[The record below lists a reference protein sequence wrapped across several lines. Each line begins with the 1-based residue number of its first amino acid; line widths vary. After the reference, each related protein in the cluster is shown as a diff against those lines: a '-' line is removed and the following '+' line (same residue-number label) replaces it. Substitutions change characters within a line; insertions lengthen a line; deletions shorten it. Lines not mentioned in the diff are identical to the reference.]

1 MFGPG
6 AYRPDPTEG
15 ITAIADLPPA
25 RDRPLQSQRQAATRV
40 RVVVTRPIGTSSPS
54 GRCTTWGISTCGVRV
69 ISWSPIR
76 SITVRSVA
84 STSTRTSPIWRHP
97 AVSTPTA

>member
-15 ITAIADLPPA
+15 MTAIADLPPPEIVLIVA
-25 RDRPLQSQRQAATRV
+25 PTRDKRV
-40 RVVVTRPIGTSSPS
+40 RVVVPRPIGTSSSS

-69 ISWSPIR
+69 LSWSRIR
-76 SITVRSVA
+76 SIIVRNVI
-84 STSTRTSPIWRHP
+84 STSMPTSRIWRHR
-97 AVSTPTA
+97 AVAIPTA